1 MKEAI
6 QVKWSGDMA
15 FDATVD
21 GHSIMLDAKP
31 EHGGQNKGPRPK
43 QLMLVALAGCTA
55 MDVVSILNKMRI
67 GLEDLNVTAEGEL
80 TEEHPKHFAAMH
92 IIYEFK
98 GEDLPLDKLQ
108 RAIELSQDKYCGVS
122 AVYKKVL
129 DLTYEIKIA

>member
-15 FDATVD
+15 FDASVD
-21 GHSIMLDAKP
+21 GHSIMLDAKA

-55 MDVVSILNKMRI
+55 MDVVSILKKMRI
-67 GLEDLNVTAEGEL
+67 EPEDFNITVEGEL
-80 TEEHPKHFAAMH
+80 TEEHPKHFTAMH

-98 GEDLPLDKLQ
+98 GEGLPPDKLQ

-129 DLTYEIKIA
+129 DLTYEIKTV